1 MSNAGNNNANVMRK
15 QLSDIGQYPLYSTV
29 IVAAGQAVDL
39 RMFSYKLGE
48 QVPGAVGAVPA
59 TEQETNLEVGGQIG
73 SGSMRIESIGLSW
86 WGFSPAAA
94 TGVAAYYPTLADIER
109 FDAHSM
115 FRFECNGKVFQHGRF
130 TMFPAGHGIYGFS
143 GVNNA
148 ETLSNGVPT
157 FQARTLLRDPI
168 DLGPSDTFVGIL
180 RFPRGAITPNLGGA
194 LVVTSWLFG
203 PRSRPVV

>member
-15 QLSDIGQYPLYSTV
+15 QLSDIGQYPLYSSV
-29 IVAAGQAVDL
+29 VVAVGQAVDL
-39 RMFSYKLGE
+39 RLFSYKLGE
-48 QVPGAVGAVPA
+48 ALPGGGAGVTA
-59 TEQETNLEVGGQIG
+59 SELETNLEVGGQIG

-86 WGFSPAAA
+86 WGYSPLSV
-94 TGVAAYYPTLADIER
+94 TGNAAYYPTLADVER
-109 FDAHSM
+109 FDAHAM
-115 FRFECNGKVFQHGRF
+115 FRFEVNGKVFQHGRV

-148 ETLSNGVPT
+148 ETITNGVPT

-180 RFPRGAITPNLGGA
+180 RFPRGAITANLGGN
-194 LVVTSWLFG
+194 LIVTAWLFG